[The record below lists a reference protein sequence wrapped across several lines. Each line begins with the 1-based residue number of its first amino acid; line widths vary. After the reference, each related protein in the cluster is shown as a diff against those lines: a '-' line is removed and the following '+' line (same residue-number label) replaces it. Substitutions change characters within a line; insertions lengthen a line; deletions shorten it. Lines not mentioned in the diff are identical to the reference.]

1 MYIIYQLLT
10 ISGASSKRFII
21 HFAFCIKLFLTFLK
35 TLRTI
40 KCQYKRI
47 NPKQPKKINN
57 EIAKKPILVPPGEE
71 RPINNQKLT
80 MDIKTK
86 EPITLPSNKAD
97 SPINLITKFKLR
109 IN

>member
-1 MYIIYQLLT
+1 M
-10 ISGASSKRFII
+10 
-21 HFAFCIKLFLTFLK
+21 K

-47 NPKQPKKINN
+47 NPKQPKNINN
-57 EIAKKPILVPPGEE
+57 EIAKKLILVPAGEV
-71 RPINNQKLT
+71 RPINNQRLT

-86 EPITLPSNKAD
+86 EPNTLPSNKAD
-97 SPINLITKFKLR
+97 SPINLITKFKRR

>member
-1 MYIIYQLLT
+1 M
-10 ISGASSKRFII
+10 RFII
-21 HFAFCIKLFLTFLK
+21 HFAFWIILFLRFLK

-47 NPKQPKKINN
+47 NPKQPKNINN
-57 EIAKKPILVPPGEE
+57 EIAKKLLLVPPGEE
-71 RPINNQKLT
+71 RPINNQKPT

-86 EPITLPSNKAD
+86 EPIKLPSNKVD
-97 SPINLITKFKLR
+97 SPINLITKFKRR